1 MVPRNR
7 ESLPMMPRHALAVLA
22 SLTTVMIGLPVGMS
36 VRYAPI
42 SPPPPELGLA
52 RLFGDGLVLQRDAS
66 IPVWGWAA
74 PGSDVTVG
82 LTGRRERTTADG
94 AGAWRVTFPA
104 MAAGGPHTLTVQSG
118 EQRIAL
124 ADVMIGDVW
133 VASGQSNMEMTVA
146 AANDAEREIAAA
158 ADPLLRQFK
167 VPLTWSWQPED
178 DLAGGS
184 WAAADPAHV
193 GGFTA
198 VGYFFARALREVLD
212 VPIGIVNTTWGG
224 SAIEAWTSRG
234 AVGLDDVAWAQV
246 IEREE
251 SRRRENRE
259 TLLARIGTLPTE
271 DEGLVDGVARWAD
284 PTLDDAAWSTIAV
297 PGLWEEAGY
306 PGMDGVA
313 WYRTSFTL
321 TAEEA
326 QRGVRL
332 AVGAVDD
339 EDITWVNGIEV
350 GRTRRYDV
358 QRLYDVPAAALRAGP
373 NVVAVRV
380 LDTGGGGG
388 IWQRPEQVYVE
399 VGGVRRPL
407 DGTWKFKVGMV
418 KLDGDAQQINKIPT
432 VLYNRMLRPLLPFP
446 IKGVI
451 WYQGESNANEVAQAA
466 DYREQLATLIRS
478 WREEWGGELDD
489 FPFLWVQLPNFGA
502 VDTVPPPSAAW
513 ATLRESQTAAL
524 ALPNTGQAVT
534 IDVGEPGDIH
544 PRNKQDVGARL
555 ALVARAVAYGEKVV
569 SSGPVYR
576 EHAIR
581 DGWVEIA
588 FDHADGG
595 PVSRATGDEVVG
607 FAVAGEDRRF
617 VWAHA
622 RIEGSRVVVWSEQ
635 VPQPV
640 AVRYAW
646 SNSPPTPSLYN
657 GEGLPAAPFRTD
669 DW

>member
-1 MVPRNR
+1 
-7 ESLPMMPRHALAVLA
+7 MPRPAVAVCA
-22 SLTTVMIGLPVGMS
+22 SLAAVMIGLPACETS
-36 VRYAPI
+36 PTQAPVR
-42 SPPPPELGLA
+42 LA
-52 RLFGDGLVLQRDAS
+52 RIFADGLVLQRDAA

-74 PGSDVTVG
+74 PGSVVTVG
-82 LTGRRERTTADG
+82 LAGREARATADG
-94 AGAWRVTFPA
+94 TGAWRVTFPA
-104 MAAGGPHTLTVQSG
+104 MAAGGPHTLALQSG
-118 EQRIAL
+118 EQRIDL
-124 ADVMIGDVW
+124 GDVMIGDVW

-146 AANDAEREIAAA
+146 TANDAERVIAAA
-158 ADPLLRQFK
+158 HDPLLRQFK

-193 GGFTA
+193 GDFTA
-198 VGYFFARALREVLD
+198 VGYFFAHALRDVLD
-212 VPIGIVNTTWGG
+212 VPIGIVNTSWGG
-224 SAIEAWTSRG
+224 SAIEAWISRG
-234 AVGLDDVAWAQV
+234 ASGFDDAA
-246 IEREE
+246 IEALTEREE
-251 SRRRENRE
+251 ARRREARE
-259 TLLARIGTLPTE
+259 ALLARIGMLPTE

-284 PTLDDAAWSTIAV
+284 PALDDANWSTIPV

-321 TAEEA
+321 SAEEA
-326 QRGVRL
+326 QHGIRL

-339 EDITWVNGIEV
+339 EDITWINGVEV
-350 GRTRRYDV
+350 GRTKHYAA
-358 QRLYDVPAAALRAGP
+358 QRLYEVPAAALRPGP
-373 NVVAVRV
+373 NIVAVRV

-399 VGGVRRPL
+399 VGGVRRAL
-407 DGTWKFKVGMV
+407 DGEWKFKVGMV
-418 KLDGDAQQINKIPT
+418 KLEGDAQEINKIPT
-432 VLYNRMLRPLLPFP
+432 VLYNRMLHPLLPFP

-451 WYQGESNANEVAQAA
+451 WYQGESNANEIAQAA
-466 DYREQLATLIRS
+466 AYREQLATLIRS
-478 WREEWGGELDD
+478 WRQEWGGELGD

-502 VDTVPPPSAAW
+502 GDTVPPASAAW

-534 IDVGEPGDIH
+534 IDVGEPDDIH

-555 ALVARAVAYGEKVV
+555 ALVARSVAYGQHVV

-576 EHAIR
+576 EHTIR
-581 DGWVEIA
+581 DGTVEVT
-588 FDHADGG
+588 FDHTDGG
-595 PVSRATGDEVVG
+595 LVSRVPGDVLG

-617 VWAHA
+617 AWAHA
-622 RIEGSRVVVWSEQ
+622 RIEGSRVVMWSES
-635 VPQPV
+635 VRQPV

-657 GEGLPAAPFRTD
+657 GAGLPAAPFRTD